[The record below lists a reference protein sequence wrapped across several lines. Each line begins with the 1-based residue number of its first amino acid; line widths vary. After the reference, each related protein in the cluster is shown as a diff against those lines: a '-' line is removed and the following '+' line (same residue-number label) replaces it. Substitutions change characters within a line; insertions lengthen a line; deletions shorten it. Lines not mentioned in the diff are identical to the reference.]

1 MCAAPGKPPTPL
13 SESAHPRTFRT
24 NTFVYPVLSRR
35 SGGVSVGVNLNPDK
49 ACNFDCIYCQVDRS
63 KKPPEVFVQLDPFEA
78 ELRGVLEGLKPG
90 GWLWSEP
97 EFASLPEAKRRVT
110 DIAFSGDGEP
120 TTFRNFS
127 EVVRRAVGV
136 KEVLGFGAAKTVLI
150 TNATGLDRPDVQT
163 GLALMDTHNGEIWA
177 KLDAGTEAYFKTIDR
192 TDFPLARVLGN
203 ILSCA
208 RVRQIVIQSCFMRL
222 NGIGPSDAE
231 ISAYISRLNELKQGG
246 AKIARVQVYTVAR
259 NPAYGMVSSL
269 PDGEVDRIA
278 ARVRQDA
285 GLPAESFYGSVPEG
299 RGTLAKDPDSNG

>member
-127 EVVRRAVGV
+127 EVVRRA
-136 KEVLGFGAAKTVLI
+136 LLTIADLRD
-150 TNATGLDRPDVQT
+150 AT
-163 GLALMDTHNGEIWA
+163 E
-177 KLDAGTEAYFKTIDR
+177 KLKARQSSKNLPPTEK
-192 TDFPLARVLGN
+192 
-203 ILSCA
+203 
-208 RVRQIVIQSCFMRL
+208 
-222 NGIGPSDAE
+222 
-231 ISAYISRLNELKQGG
+231 
-246 AKIARVQVYTVAR
+246 
-259 NPAYGMVSSL
+259 
-269 PDGEVDRIA
+269 
-278 ARVRQDA
+278 
-285 GLPAESFYGSVPEG
+285 
-299 RGTLAKDPDSNG
+299 KDIPPPTERS